1 MQNKIKRQWKMPGK
15 AWGKKFIKAKKNTVL
30 ASVITPLSIYCCAIF
45 PFRAL

>member
-1 MQNKIKRQWKMPGK
+1 VENAGK
-15 AWGKKFIKAKKNTVL
+15 SLREKFIKAKKKVL